1 MDNEKVISFAIIS
14 ILIVL
19 FSALL
24 LFEYVWLAIF
34 VFIGGAA
41 GLGVWRY
48 QRWREIND
56 ERERL
61 QWQHTV
67 MEIDQVREQIR
78 RNRAASPRKAP

>member
-1 MDNEKVISFAIIS
+1 MNEKGISFAIIS
-14 ILIVL
+14 VLIAV
-19 FSALL
+19 FIALL
-24 LFEYVWLAIF
+24 LFEHNLLAVL
-34 VFIGGAA
+34 VFFGGCIGLFA
-41 GLGVWRY
+41 WRY
-48 QRWREIND
+48 RRWREINE

>member
-14 ILIVL
+14 ILIAL

-34 VFIGGAA
+34 VFLGGVT
-41 GLGVWRY
+41 GLFVWRY
-48 QRWREIND
+48 QRWREINE